1 MKILLKVI
9 LTLSLLLSVSWANS
23 TICSL
28 EESSTGI
35 KAIAWNNDT
44 GVAKITDVLN
54 DSHEGMVILI
64 RKHNDDGNKINIY
77 IKYDKP
83 YFGDDAAEFIV
94 FPIGKNKFRV
104 IGVSYIL
111 KGSDKF
117 LNTSK
122 GNYSA
127 TCLSM

>member
-28 EESSTGI
+28 EESLTGI

-44 GVAKITDVLN
+44 GIAKITDEFN
-54 DSHEGMVILI
+54 NSHEGMVTLT
-64 RKHNDDGNKINIY
+64 RKHNDDGDKINIY

-83 YFGDDAAEFIV
+83 YFGDAAEFIV

-117 LNTSK
+117 LNSSQ